1 MSQATTATEIVAGT
15 WAIDPVHSDVSFTV
29 RHLMSKVRG
38 SFTEF
43 SGEIT
48 TTDNPLE
55 STVSVTIASASITT
69 NNEQRDAHLR
79 NSDFFEVEKYPKLRF
94 RSTKIEKVD
103 DESFQLFG
111 DLTLK
116 GVTNP
121 VKLDVEFNGV
131 TKDPWGGERAGF
143 FITGKIKR
151 SDFGISFNA
160 ALETGGVVLGEEV
173 KLNSEIQLV
182 KQEVAVAP

>member
-69 NNEQRDAHLR
+69 HNEQRDAHLR
-79 NSDFFEVEKYPKLRF
+79 SPDFFDPEKGKELTF
-94 RSTKIEKVD
+94 VSTSVTEGEDGYIIT
-103 DESFQLFG
+103 G
-111 DLTLK
+111 DLTINGITRSVDLASEFL
-116 GVTNP
+116 GVGPSPFGTTVVAAEASTTINR
-121 VKLDVEFNGV
+121 KDYGV
-131 TKDPWGGERAGF
+131 
-143 FITGKIKR
+143 
-151 SDFGISFNA
+151 SFNIP
-160 ALETGGVVLGEEV
+160 LDGGRFVVGDKV
-173 KLNSEIQLV
+173 EITLSIEAT
-182 KQEVAVAP
+182 KP